1 MSARITS
8 TIESR
13 HCRRAVFLVR
23 PACLV
28 CSGCSASSC
37 RWRRSCL
44 SEASFSSISCVTFW
58 NVCQPFFSQS
68 ELNFSMSC
76 WQILI
81 FQWWWWR
88 HRYDHGS
95 ALISCLCLGSV
106 SSCMLVCSWHQD
118 LLYGFPCFQFS
129 VFQSWNKKVLFSASA
144 LISIAECP
152 KTCLEPVSKLLTW
165 MFWPASRLD
174 HHKYENIQII
184 RVLRQT
190 FWSVFT
196 DYSLHSS
203 GIWLAPFI
211 QQVSLWLQETQ
222 FLIVWHHFLFASSV
236 NWLLLM

>member
-1 MSARITS
+1 MCYIL
-8 TIESR
+8 E
-13 HCRRAVFLVR
+13 
-23 PACLV
+23 
-28 CSGCSASSC
+28 
-37 RWRRSCL
+37 CL
-44 SEASFSSISCVTFW
+44 SAF
-58 NVCQPFFSQS
+58 FFSVRA
-68 ELNFSMSC
+68 EFLNVVLTDFNFPMMVMKA
-76 WQILI
+76 QI
-81 FQWWWWR
+81 WSW
-88 HRYDHGS
+88 
-95 ALISCLCLGSV
+95 ISIDLCLCLGSV

-118 LLYGFPCFQFS
+118 LLYGFTCFQFS